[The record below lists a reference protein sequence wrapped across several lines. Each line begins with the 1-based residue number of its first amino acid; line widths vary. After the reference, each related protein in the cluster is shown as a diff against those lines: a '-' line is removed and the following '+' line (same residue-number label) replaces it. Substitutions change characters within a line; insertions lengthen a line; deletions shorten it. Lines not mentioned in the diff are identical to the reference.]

1 MTMTGDIFTMR
12 LILLASALVLSSCG
26 KSETWET
33 RFEDACVNGIKA
45 ELVAPSTMKVVEKE
59 VFSGLGK
66 FDACFGAAADS
77 GDFGQWANRSLCVF
91 FELRVAG
98 DKEGLPRAYMANV
111 EFDSANRFN
120 TPIRQSFSCYY
131 IHEDG
136 DNHPLEF
143 DDIFIEAN

>member
-66 FDACFGAAADS
+66 FDACFGL
-77 GDFGQWANRSLCVF
+77 W
-91 FELRVAG
+91 
-98 DKEGLPRAYMANV
+98 
-111 EFDSANRFN
+111 
-120 TPIRQSFSCYY
+120 
-131 IHEDG
+131 
-136 DNHPLEF
+136 
-143 DDIFIEAN
+143 